1 MLTEGWESR
10 TLGKGAQ
17 VSGTL
22 SSWHGLGF
30 SRWEAFCLAMSSIKD
45 VAQVGCSDWD
55 CRIIA
60 PIT

>member
-30 SRWEAFCLAMSSIKD
+30 SRWEAFRLAIGIL
-45 VAQVGCSDWD
+45 VFHQGRC
-55 CRIIA
+55 
-60 PIT
+60 PGGLHGL